1 MNASQKNMTL
11 SQLQGAIQ
19 DSLAERFSIPVWVS
33 AEISDIKVNATGH
46 CYLELVEKGESDG
59 LARAQARGVIWR
71 SAYQTISANFEAQT
85 GGQRL
90 ERGMTIL
97 ACVSVS
103 YHELYGLSL
112 QIVDIDPTYTIGE
125 VERQRQEAIERLKA
139 NGSWDKNRGLELPMV
154 VKRVAI
160 ISSRSAAGYQ
170 DFARELAKS
179 AYHIHTE
186 LFEAAM
192 QGATAEQSI
201 IDAMVL
207 IANRREEFDAVAV
220 IRGGGSTNDLS
231 CFNTYRL
238 ALHFANFPRPVIA
251 GIGHD
256 KDVSVVD
263 MVAQVT
269 VKTPTAVAV
278 WLNDRMLAID
288 SWLQGAAMELNK
300 YAVEIARQYELKL
313 ESYEKELVIR
323 CDDTLTQR
331 KKELLDIVETIPEA
345 TSRIVEQQQQ
355 WLANAEAIVQSF
367 DPKKL
372 LEIGFAIARS
382 TNSKQAITSAKEV
395 KEGDSLLVEL
405 ADATIEATVKSI
417 AKR

>member
-1 MNASQKNMTL
+1 MPT
-11 SQLQGAIQ
+11 
-19 DSLAERFSIPVWVS
+19 WVS
-33 AEISDIKVNATGH
+33 AEISDIKVNGSGH

-71 SAYQTISANFEAQT
+71 SAYTTISANFERET

-112 QIVDIDPTYTIGE
+112 QVVDIDPTYTIGE
-125 VERQRQEAIERLKA
+125 VERERQIAIERLKKD
-139 NGSWDKNRGLELPMV
+139 GSWDKNRELEMPMV

-160 ISSRSAAGYQ
+160 ISSSNAAGYQ

-186 LFEAAM
+186 LFEATM
-192 QGATAEQSI
+192 QGAGAEQSI
-201 IDAMVL
+201 IDAMIL

-220 IRGGGSTNDLS
+220 LRGGGSTNDLS

-238 ALHFANFPRPVIA
+238 ALHFARFPRPVIA

-278 WLNDRMLAID
+278 WLNDRMLTID
-288 SWLQGAAMELNK
+288 SWLQSAAMELNK
-300 YAVEIARQYELKL
+300 HAVEMARSYELKL

-323 CDDTLTQR
+323 CDETIIGL
-331 KKELLDIVETIPEA
+331 KKELLSIVEELPEV
-345 TSRIVEQQQQ
+345 TGNFIEQEQRRVNS
-355 WLANAEAIVQSF
+355 AADIIESF
-367 DPKKL
+367 NPRKL
-372 LEIGFAIARS
+372 LEIGFSIARAKS
-382 TNSKQAITSAKEV
+382 NNRALASVEDVENGEIITIDLHDGAVEAEV
-395 KEGDSLLVEL
+395 K
-405 ADATIEATVKSI
+405 ATT
-417 AKR
+417 KR